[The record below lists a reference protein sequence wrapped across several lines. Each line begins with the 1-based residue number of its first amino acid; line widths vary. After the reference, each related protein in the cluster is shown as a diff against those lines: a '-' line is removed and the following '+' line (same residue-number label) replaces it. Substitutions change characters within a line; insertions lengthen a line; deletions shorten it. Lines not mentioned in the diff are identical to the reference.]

1 MVAGGF
7 SLNNNMNFD
16 YYVCAALVIFLATY
30 ALIVS
35 EKVNR
40 TVIAL
45 FGAVLMIL
53 AGVIGQTTAIHHIDW
68 NTLALLI
75 GMMIQVHVLSKTGL
89 FSYLAIWV
97 ARKTKGNPT
106 ALLCA
111 LSLLVAVCSGL
122 LDNVTTVLLTV
133 PIGFTLAK
141 DLRISPTPFLITQIL
156 ASNIGGTATMI
167 GDPPNIMIAS
177 KVKEMDFM
185 AFINNLSLIC
195 VLILVITT
203 ALLCFIYRKDLRC
216 AAEDRLRVMNTPL
229 QGLIKDSR
237 LLVKCLVCL
246 GITILL
252 FCIHRNVPLWLDGDH
267 MMVESGVCA
276 IVGAS
281 ALMLIT
287 MPNKEHDI
295 EHTLSSVEWGT
306 IFFFAGLFVLVGGL
320 QEQGIIKALAQWSID
335 VTGGDQTMTTMAILW
350 LSAIM
355 SAFVDNIPF
364 VATMI
369 PLIKDMGV
377 LQPDLALEPL
387 WWALALGA
395 CLGGNG
401 TAIGA
406 SANVVSLAIARQHG
420 LNISFWGFMKV
431 AFGLMIMSIVIAM
444 FYLLIFYL

>member
-1 MVAGGF
+1 M
-7 SLNNNMNFD
+7 D
-16 YYVCAALVIFLATY
+16 YYVCAALVIFLITY

-53 AGVIGQTTAIHHIDW
+53 AGVIGQATAIHHIDW

-106 ALLCA
+106 ALLFA
-111 LSLLVAVCSGL
+111 LSLLVAVCSGF

-133 PIGFTLAK
+133 PIGFSLAR
-141 DLRISPTPFLITQIL
+141 DLRISPTPFLITQIM

-177 KVKEMDFM
+177 KVKELDFM
-185 AFINNLSLIC
+185 AFINNLALPC
-195 VLILVITT
+195 LVILIVTT
-203 ALLCFIYRKDLRC
+203 ALLALIYRKELRC
-216 AAEDRLRVMNTPL
+216 SAEDQLRVMNTSL
-229 QGLIKDSR
+229 NGLIKDSR
-237 LLVKCLVCL
+237 LLVKCLICL

-252 FCIHRNVPLWLDGDH
+252 FCIHRDIPLWLVGDE

-276 IVGAS
+276 VVGAS

-287 MPNKEHDI
+287 MPNREHEI

-320 QEQGIIKALAQWSID
+320 QEQGIIKALALWSLE
-335 VTGGDQTMTTMAILW
+335 VTGGDQTLTTMVILW

-377 LQPDLALEPL
+377 SAAAQGISLELEPL

-406 SANVVSLAIARQHG
+406 SANVVSLALARKEG
-420 LNISFWGFMKV
+420 LYISFWGYMKV
-431 AFGLMIMSIVIAM
+431 AFGLMLLSIVISM
-444 FYLLIFYL
+444 FYLLLFYL

>member
-1 MVAGGF
+1 
-7 SLNNNMNFD
+7 MNFD
-16 YYVCAALVIFLATY
+16 YYVCAALVIFVATY

-53 AGVIGQTTAIHHIDW
+53 AGVIGQATAIHHIDW

-97 ARKTKGNPT
+97 ARRTKGNPT
-106 ALLCA
+106 WLLFA
-111 LSLLVAVCSGL
+111 LSLLVAVCSGF

-141 DLRISPTPFLITQIL
+141 DLRISPTPFLITQIM

-177 KVKEMDFM
+177 KVKELDFM
-185 AFINNLSLIC
+185 AFINNLALPC
-195 VLILVITT
+195 LVILAITT
-203 ALLCFIYRKDLRC
+203 ALLAFIYRKDLR
-216 AAEDRLRVMNTPL
+216 ATAEDRLRVMNTSL
-229 QGLIKDSR
+229 DGLITDKG
-237 LLVKCLVCL
+237 LLVKCLTCL

-252 FCIHRNVPLWLDGDH
+252 FCIHRNIPLWNVGDEL
-267 MMVESGVCA
+267 MVESGVCA
-276 IVGAS
+276 VVGAS

-320 QEQGIIKALAQWSID
+320 QEQGIIKALAQWALD

-369 PLIKDMGV
+369 PLIQDMGV

-406 SANVVSLAIARQHG
+406 SANVVSLAIARKHG
-420 LNISFWGFMKV
+420 LYISFFGFMKV
-431 AFGLMIMSIVIAM
+431 AFGLMLVSIVISTFYLLM
-444 FYLLIFYL
+444 FYL

>member
-1 MVAGGF
+1 M
-7 SLNNNMNFD
+7 D
-16 YYVCAALVIFLATY
+16 YYVCAALVIFLITY

-53 AGVIGQTTAIHHIDW
+53 AGVIGQAKAIHHIDW

-75 GMMIQVHVLSKTGL
+75 GMMIQVHILSKTGL

-106 ALLCA
+106 ALLFA
-111 LSLLVAVCSGL
+111 LSLLVAVCSGF

-133 PIGFTLAK
+133 PIGFSLAR
-141 DLRISPTPFLITQIL
+141 DLRISPTPFLITQIM

-177 KVKEMDFM
+177 KVKELDFM
-185 AFINNLSLIC
+185 SFITNLAAPC
-195 VLILVITT
+195 VLILIVTT
-203 ALLCFIYRKDLRC
+203 ALLAFIYRKDLRC
-216 AAEDRLRVMNTPL
+216 SAEDQLRVMNTSL
-229 QGLIKDSR
+229 KGLIKDSG
-237 LLVKCLVCL
+237 LLVKCLICL
-246 GITILL
+246 GVTILL
-252 FCIHRNVPLWLDGDH
+252 FCIHRDVPLWLDGDH

-276 IVGAS
+276 VVGAS
-281 ALMLIT
+281 LLMLIT
-287 MPNKEHDI
+287 MPNKEHEI
-295 EHTLSSVEWGT
+295 EKTLSSVEWGT

-320 QEQGIIKALAQWSID
+320 QERGIIKELAEWSLE

-369 PLIKDMGV
+369 PLIQDMGV
-377 LQPDLALEPL
+377 LKPDLALEPL

-406 SANVVSLAIARQHG
+406 SANVVSLAIARKEG
-420 LNISFWGFMKV
+420 LHISFFGFMKV
-431 AFGLMIMSIVIAM
+431 AFGLMLVSIVISM
-444 FYLLIFYL
+444 FYLLLFYL

>member
-1 MVAGGF
+1 
-7 SLNNNMNFD
+7 MNFD

-35 EKVNR
+35 EKINR

-53 AGVIGQTTAIHHIDW
+53 AGVIGQATAIHHIDW

-97 ARKTKGNPT
+97 ARKTKGNPVW
-106 ALLCA
+106 LLCA
-111 LSLLVAVCSGL
+111 LSLLVAVCSAL

-195 VLILVITT
+195 VLILVVTT
-203 ALLCFIYRKDLRC
+203 AILCFIYRKDLRC
-216 AAEDRLRVMNTPL
+216 TMEDRMRVMATPL
-229 QGLIKDSR
+229 KGLIKDSG
-237 LLVKCLVCL
+237 LLVKCLICL
-246 GITILL
+246 GITIVL
-252 FCIHRNVPLWLDGDH
+252 FCIHRNVPLWLEGDEL
-267 MMVESGVCA
+267 MVESGVCA
-276 IVGAS
+276 VVGAS

-295 EHTLSSVEWGT
+295 EHTLASVEWGT

-335 VTGGDQTMTTMAILW
+335 VTQGDQTLTTMAVLW

-369 PLIKDMGV
+369 PLIKDMGI

-431 AFGLMIMSIVIAM
+431 AFGLMLLSIVISM
-444 FYLLIFYL
+444 FYLLMFYL